1 MLCDMLMQLI
11 DLETQVR
18 SGLRVESWTKLY
30 NLVETMLYTCFFF
43 WSGTNGEGRE
53 YFWGV
58 LLVFL
63 PTTTPCRWPFEASLS
78 NRARTSPNR
87 KLNLFFFSPSAF
99 CWLWSQSL
107 LSTFDYNR
115 ICLNTPNIDRSK
127 LACFIWL
134 HWLFSML
141 SVLFFLQQIMEKRS
155 RRRKKNHKRLGKTR
169 EKNVTWLI
177 QNKHISA
184 NTTPQLLRSWLF
196 FRYWL
201 INEWTQLEIK
211 HCMRLYCTHAHG
223 SCPHTIFFF
232 FFSFLLCSA
241 PKSRFTVGI

>member
-30 NLVETMLYTCFFF
+30 NLVETMLYTWFFF
-43 WSGTNGEGRE
+43 LEWNKRRGQG
-53 YFWGV
+53 
-58 LLVFL
+58 VFL
-63 PTTTPCRWPFEASLS
+63 GGTSRLSAHNNPLQMTLRGLTFEQSQDVS
-78 NRARTSPNR
+78 KRETKPV
-87 KLNLFFFSPSAF
+87 FFSPSAF